1 MLFDHA
7 SLRQRRGRTQ
17 TQQRFAIAP
26 MTKRRS
32 SNYDPDVR
40 YKRLRVSRSILIFVL
55 WALCGLISI
64 CVVHIT
70 PSIAFGAINYI
81 AQAADPDQ
89 QEQQARE
96 FYTAGQFS
104 QAAALWQQAA
114 QNYQAQGDVLNQAM
128 ALSNLSLANQQLGQW
143 TKAKAAIAASL
154 QLIQTQNNS
163 DLSSLNT
170 LAQALDTQANLQLT
184 LGQAQLALTT
194 WQQATATYQQAGDDV
209 GVTRSL
215 INQAQALRALGFYRR
230 ALTTLTQVNQNL
242 QKQPNEIKVAGL
254 RSLGNVLR
262 VLGDLDSS
270 RQVLQQS
277 LLIAQHLNSAP
288 DISATLISL
297 GNTAQSQQDTTAL
310 TFYQQAVNKA
320 VSPITKFQAQL
331 NQLSLLVAN
340 KQWSAAQTLLPQIEP
355 QITNLPPTQ
364 AGIYARINF
373 AQSLMK
379 IGATGKTNI
388 ARILATAIQQARRI
402 KDQRTEAYA
411 LGTLGELYEPEQ
423 LSNAQKLTEQ
433 ALVLAQA
440 INAPDIVYRFSW
452 QLGRL
457 LKVQGDIPG
466 AIASYTQAVNT
477 LQSLRND
484 LVAINSDIQFSFRES
499 VEPVYRE
506 LVSLLLQ
513 PHNAN
518 ISQENL
524 IQARQIIEFLQ
535 LAELDNFFREACLDV
550 KPAQIDTINPEAA
563 VIYPIILS
571 DRLEVILSLPQQP
584 LRHYTTFESQSRI
597 ESISEQLRQTLVIR
611 SKREFL
617 PFAQQVYDWLI
628 RPLQT
633 DLANSPV
640 NTLVFVLD
648 GSLRNLPMAALHDG
662 NKYLVENYSIA
673 LAPSL
678 QLLDPKPLERRKLKV
693 LSAGLT
699 EARQGFAPLDN
710 VALELQEIKSQLPS
724 TVLVNQ
730 EFTYNNL
737 QAKLESTS
745 FPIVHIATH
754 GKFSSKATETFLLTW
769 DDRIGIEQLDNLLKS
784 PQNRQQIIELLVLS
798 ACETAT
804 GDKRAGLGLAGIAVK
819 AGARSTLATLWAI
832 NDAATTQL
840 TTNFYQ
846 QLTTTRETKAQALR
860 SAQLSLLQ
868 NPLYKHPIYWAPY
881 VLLGNWL

>member
-1 MLFDHA
+1 
-7 SLRQRRGRTQ
+7 
-17 TQQRFAIAP
+17 

-32 SNYDPDVR
+32 SNYYPDVR
-40 YKRLRVSRSILIFVL
+40 YKRLKVSRRILIFVL

-64 CVVHIT
+64 SFVHIA
-70 PSIAFGAINYI
+70 PSIAFPTINYI

-114 QNYQAQGDVLNQAM
+114 ENYQAQGDALNQAM
-128 ALSNLSLANQQLGQW
+128 ALSNLSLADQQLGQW
-143 TKAKAAIAASL
+143 TKAKVAIAASL

-163 DLSSLNT
+163 DSSSLKI

-184 LGQAQLALTT
+184 LGQPQLALTT
-194 WQQATATYQQAGDDV
+194 WQQAATTYQQAGDDV

-230 ALTTLTQVNQNL
+230 ALTTLTSVNQNL

-277 LLIAQHLNSAP
+277 LLIAQHLKSVA

-297 GNTAQSQQDTTAL
+297 GNTAQSQQDPTAL

-320 VSPITKFQAQL
+320 VSPITKLQAQL

-340 KQWSAAQTLLPQIEP
+340 KQWSAAQTLLPQIKP

-373 AQSLMK
+373 AESLMK
-379 IGATGKTNI
+379 IGVEGKTNT
-388 ARILATAIQQARRI
+388 ARILAAAIQQARRI
-402 KDQRTEAYA
+402 KDQRTESYA

-440 INAPDIVYRFSW
+440 INAPDIIYRFSW

-457 LKVQGDIPG
+457 LKAQGDIPG

-513 PHNAN
+513 PGNAN

-524 IQARQIIEFLQ
+524 IQARQVIESLQ

-550 KPAQIDTINPEAA
+550 QPAQIDTINPEAA
-563 VIYPIILS
+563 VLYPIILS
-571 DRLEVILSLPQQP
+571 DRLEVILSLPDQP
-584 LRHYTTFESQSRI
+584 LRHYPTFTSQSQI
-597 ESISEQLRQTLVIR
+597 ESISEKLRQTLVIR

-617 PFAQQVYDWLI
+617 PFAQQAYDWLI

-633 DLANSPV
+633 DLANSQV

-662 NKYLVENYSIA
+662 NKYLVEKYSIA

-678 QLLDPKPLERRKLKV
+678 QLLDPKPLQRQKLQV

-699 EARQGFAPLDN
+699 EARQGFAPLEN
-710 VALELQEIKSQLPS
+710 VALELQEIKSQLPT
-724 TVLVNQ
+724 TVLLNQ
-730 EFTYNNL
+730 KFTYNNL

-754 GKFSSKATETFLLTW
+754 GKFSSKAAETFLLTW

-784 PQNRQQIIELLVLS
+784 PQNRQQAIELLVLS

-804 GDKRAGLGLAGIAVK
+804 GDKRAGLGLAGIAVR
-819 AGARSTLATLWAI
+819 AGARSTLATLWAV

-846 QLTTTRETKAQALR
+846 QLTTTKETKAQALR

>member
-1 MLFDHA
+1 MTKKRSSHYYPDIRYRR
-7 SLRQRRGRTQ
+7 SLRISRR
-17 TQQRFAIAP
+17 
-26 MTKRRS
+26 
-32 SNYDPDVR
+32 
-40 YKRLRVSRSILIFVL
+40 ILIFAL
-55 WALCGLISI
+55 WALCGLSI
-64 CVVHIT
+64 CVVNVNVASSVV
-70 PSIAFGAINYI
+70 PAINYI
-81 AQAADPDQ
+81 AQASDPDQ

-96 FYTAGQFS
+96 FYAAGQFS
-104 QAAALWQQAA
+104 QAATLWQQAA
-114 QNYQAQGDVLNQAM
+114 QNYQAQGDILNQAM
-128 ALSNLSLANQQLGQW
+128 ALSNLSLADQQLGQW

-163 DLSSLNT
+163 DLSSLKI

-184 LGQAQLALTT
+184 LGQPQLALTT
-194 WQQATATYQQAGDDV
+194 WQKAAATYQQAGDDV
-209 GVTRSL
+209 GVTRTL
-215 INQAQALRALGFYRR
+215 INQAQALKALGFYRR
-230 ALTTLTQVNQNL
+230 ALTTLTSVNQNL
-242 QKQPNEIKVAGL
+242 QKQPDEIKVAGL

-262 VLGDLDSS
+262 VLGNLDSS

-277 LLIAQHLNSAP
+277 LLIAKHLKSAP

-310 TFYQQAVNKA
+310 TFYQQAANTA
-320 VSPITKFQAQL
+320 VSPITKIQAQL

-355 QITNLPPTQ
+355 QITNLSPSQ

-379 IGATGKTNI
+379 IGATGKDDKANI
-388 ARILATAIQQARRI
+388 AQIFATAIQQARSLG
-402 KDQRTEAYA
+402 DQRTESYA
-411 LGTLGELYEPEQ
+411 LGNLGELYEPEQ
-423 LSNAQKLTEQ
+423 KSNAQKLTEQ

-457 LKVQGDIPG
+457 LKAQGDIPG
-466 AIASYTQAVNT
+466 AITSYTQAVNT

-513 PHNAN
+513 PNNAN

-524 IQARQIIEFLQ
+524 IQARQVIESLQ
-535 LAELDNFFREACLDV
+535 LAELDNFFREACLDAR
-550 KPAQIDTINPEAA
+550 PAQIDTINPKAA
-563 VIYPIILS
+563 VLYPIILS
-571 DRLEVILSLPQQP
+571 DRLEVILSLPDQP
-584 LRHYTTFESQSRI
+584 LRHYTTFESQSQI

-611 SKREFL
+611 SKRTFL
-617 PFAQQVYDWLI
+617 PYAQQAYDWLI
-628 RPLQT
+628 RPVQT
-633 DLANSPV
+633 DLANSQV

-648 GSLRNLPMAALHDG
+648 GALRNMPMAVLHDG
-662 NKYLVENYSIA
+662 NKYLVEKYSIA

-678 QLLDPKPLERRKLKV
+678 QLLDPKPLQRRKLKV
-693 LSAGLT
+693 LSAGLS
-699 EARQGFAPLDN
+699 EARQGFAPLEN
-710 VALELQEIKSQLPS
+710 VALELQEIKSEVPS
-724 TVLVNQ
+724 TVLLNQ

-745 FPIVHIATH
+745 FPIIHIATH
-754 GKFSSKATETFLLTW
+754 GKFSSKAAETFLLTW
-769 DDRIGIEQLDNLLKS
+769 DDRIGIEELDNLLKS
-784 PQNRQQIIELLVLS
+784 PQNRQQAIELLVLS

-804 GDKRAGLGLAGIAVK
+804 GDNRAGLGLAGIAVR

-840 TTNFYQ
+840 TTQFYE